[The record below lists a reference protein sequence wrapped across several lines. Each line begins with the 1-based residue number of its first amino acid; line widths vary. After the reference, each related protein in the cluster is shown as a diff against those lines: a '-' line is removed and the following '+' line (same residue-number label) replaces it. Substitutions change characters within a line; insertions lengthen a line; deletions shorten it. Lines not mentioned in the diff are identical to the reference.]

1 MPDATTLININQ
13 CNTNKQNVKEGIVDF
28 DQKIPDFRGLVTTT
42 VLNTRINKA
51 ENKFSN
57 INGLVK
63 N

>member
-28 DQKIPDFRGLVTTT
+28 DQKIPDFRELVTTT
-42 VLNTRINKA
+42 VLNTRINEA

>member
-1 MPDATTLININQ
+1 MPDATTLIYINQ
-13 CNTNKQNVKEGIVDF
+13 CNTNKQNVKERIVDL
-28 DQKIPDFRGLVTTT
+28 DQKIPDFSGLVTTT
-42 VLNTRINKA
+42 VLNTRINEA